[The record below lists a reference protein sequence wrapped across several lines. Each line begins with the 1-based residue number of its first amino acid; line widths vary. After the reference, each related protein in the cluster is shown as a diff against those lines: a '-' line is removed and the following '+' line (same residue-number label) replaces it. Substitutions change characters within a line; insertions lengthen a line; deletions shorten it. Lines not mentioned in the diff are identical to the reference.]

1 MSTALITGASSGIG
15 MELAKKFAMHQHDL
29 VLVARSEDKLRELAA
44 DLQLKYSIH
53 VKVIVK
59 DLGDMKETED
69 VYQFCKQ
76 SGITI
81 DYLINNAGFGDFA
94 LFMEADWE
102 KIEQM
107 IELNVKSLTRMC
119 RLFVPDM
126 VQRGNGRIM
135 NVASTA
141 SFQPGPYMA
150 VYYGTKAF
158 VLHLSEAMAEELKD
172 SGVKVTALCPG
183 PTESG
188 FQQVAAWE
196 NSRMIKG
203 KKLPSSAEVAGFGYK
218 MMMKGRRVAIHGF
231 MNKFMAL
238 GYRFLP
244 RKWVVKM
251 VKWVQ
256 KEK

>member
-15 MELAKKFAMHQHDL
+15 MELAKVFAMHRHDL

-44 DLQLKYSIH
+44 VLQSTH
-53 VKVIVK
+53 GVNVKVVAK
-59 DLGDMKETED
+59 DLGNMQETED
-69 VYQFCKQ
+69 VYHFCKQ
-76 SGITI
+76 TGIVI
-81 DYLINNAGFGDFA
+81 DYLVNNAGFGDFA
-94 LFMEADWE
+94 LFVETDWN
-102 KIEQM
+102 KMDQM
-107 IELNVKSLTRMC
+107 IDLNVKSLTRLC
-119 RLFVPDM
+119 RLFIPDM
-126 VQRGNGRIM
+126 VQRGSGRIM

-172 SGVKVTALCPG
+172 AGVTVTALCPG
-183 PTESG
+183 ATESG
-188 FQQVAAWE
+188 FQEAAAWT

-203 KKLPSSAEVAGFGYK
+203 RKLPSSTEVAEFGYK
-218 MMMKGRRVAIHGF
+218 VMMKGRRVAIHGA

-238 GYRFLP
+238 GYRFFP

-256 KEK
+256 QE